1 MLINFI
7 WMNSEDLF
15 YYLGFEYKDEL
26 FKWSLSFIWGR
37 QAFHSVIPI
46 MMKKLPTVAEKFLKV

>member
-1 MLINFI
+1 
-7 WMNSEDLF
+7 MNSEDLF